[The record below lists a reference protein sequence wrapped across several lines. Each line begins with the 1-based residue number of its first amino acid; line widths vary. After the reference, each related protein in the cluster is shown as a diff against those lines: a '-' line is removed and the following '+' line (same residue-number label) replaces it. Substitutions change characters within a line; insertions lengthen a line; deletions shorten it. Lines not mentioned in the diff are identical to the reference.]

1 LDALEAVVSRIE
13 VREFAPRAVPREVQ
27 IKVLEAARMAPSAYN
42 KQLWHFILINNRKLL
57 TDLGKISS
65 TGPYIQDAA
74 FAVAVLIDKTYPQS
88 TIDSMRCIQGMM
100 IAAWGLGLGSCYVGG
115 IDREEA
121 KQILKAP
128 AELYVASIIPFGYP
142 AKALKGKK
150 SRKPLSEVA
159 SLNTYGSKILQ

>member
-13 VREFAPRAVPREVQ
+13 VREFAPGAVPRDVQ

-42 KQLWHFILINNRKLL
+42 KQLWHFILINDRKLL

-65 TGPYIQDAA
+65 TGPYIRDAA
-74 FAVAVLIDKTYPQS
+74 FAVAVLVDKTYPQS

-115 IDREEA
+115 IDREKA
-121 KQILKAP
+121 KEMLSAP

-159 SLNTYGSKILQ
+159 SLNTYGNKILQ